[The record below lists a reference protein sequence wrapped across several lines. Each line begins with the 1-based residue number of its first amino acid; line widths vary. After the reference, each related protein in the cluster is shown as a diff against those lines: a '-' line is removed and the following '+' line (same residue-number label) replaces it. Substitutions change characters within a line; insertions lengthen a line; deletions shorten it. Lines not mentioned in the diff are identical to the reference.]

1 MWEDVLKVI
10 QIPKVDL
17 DNKDI
22 PEYNEDK
29 NCKNKFL
36 YLASCIESDLTDRYG
51 DINSMDYYSGFKEV
65 PEKEFCRWLRF
76 MKDLKNHKNKYESMI
91 STGSN
96 FNSLLIQSVVQDIG
110 DRSFGLHFMVSNRD
124 AIIKFFSPTDV
135 GLEQVWKIH
144 FWATLGMF
152 EELLRIIER
161 CSDGI

>member
-1 MWEDVLKVI
+1 
-10 QIPKVDL
+10 
-17 DNKDI
+17 
-22 PEYNEDK
+22 
-29 NCKNKFL
+29 
-36 YLASCIESDLTDRYG
+36 
-51 DINSMDYYSGFKEV
+51 
-65 PEKEFCRWLRF
+65 

-135 GLEQVWKIH
+135 GLEQVWEIH